1 MSRISRFFSKL
12 QRSFFLFGPRGTG
25 KSTLLESRY
34 PNALRIDLLNAKTE
48 REFTAQPER
57 LIDLIQANPEANP
70 IIIDE
75 VQRVPQLL
83 PVVHRLIFEKGSS
96 LQFILTGSSARKIK
110 RDSKSDL
117 LGGRASERHLHPF
130 MAAELGAE
138 FSLAH
143 ALQNGLLPLIYQER
157 DPQDVLQGYLSLYLK
172 EEVKLE
178 GLVRNLDNFTR
189 FLEAV
194 SFSHGSLLN
203 VTNVAKDCAVN
214 RKTVENYIE
223 ILEDLLLS
231 YRLPIFQKQA
241 KRRLVSH
248 PKFYLFDTGVYQ
260 VLRPRGPL
268 DVSTQVD
275 GIALEGLVAQHLRAW
290 CDYTTDKHRLY
301 FWRTS
306 AGNEVDFI
314 VYGPMGLFAIEVK
327 HGKQVRSNDVRGL
340 KTFREDYPVAKTIL
354 LYQGEEKVMVNDVLC
369 MPVDKFLLELIPDQS
384 IFQDI
389 K

>member
-1 MSRISRFFSKL
+1 MSRISRFFKDL

-34 PNALRIDLLNAKTE
+34 PKALRIDLLNAKTE

-57 LIDLIQANPEANP
+57 LIDLIQANPKANP

-83 PVVHRLIFEKGSS
+83 PVVHRLIFEKASS

-138 FSLAH
+138 FSLVEAVKH
-143 ALQNGLLPLIYQER
+143 GMLPLIYQER

-275 GIALEGLVAQHLRAW
+275 GVALEGLVAQHLRAW
-290 CDYTTDKHRLY
+290 CDYTTEKHTLY

-327 HGKQVRSNDVRGL
+327 HGKQIRSNDVRGL
-340 KTFREDYPVAKTIL
+340 KTFLEDYPVAKTL
-354 LYQGEEKVMVNDVLC
+354 LVYQGEEKIMVNDVLC
-369 MPVDKFLLELIPDQS
+369 MPVGEFLLTLVPDQC
-384 IFQDI
+384 II
-389 K
+389 RTAE